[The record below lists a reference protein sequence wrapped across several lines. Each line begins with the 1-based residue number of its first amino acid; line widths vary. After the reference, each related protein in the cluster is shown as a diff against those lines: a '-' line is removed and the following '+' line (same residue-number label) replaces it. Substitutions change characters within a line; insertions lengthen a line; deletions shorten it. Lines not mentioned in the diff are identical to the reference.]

1 MVIFDTLSILS
12 KGRWLEKRSFKSSFL
27 LWSYRASFAAISWA
41 RCTWQTVLDWLTK
54 QSSSERRRRARAL
67 FQHRG
72 TNSPFFLLL
81 LHECKFDMVKMV
93 LRVPGSWYN
102 GKNKENSF
110 KIIKFTWTNFNFLTF
125 VFVFHRLFLFVACDE
140 SGYEKFRQFLEIMD
154 IISIHIWTK

>member
-1 MVIFDTLSILS
+1 MQNGTHS
-12 KGRWLEKRSFKSSFL
+12 KSSWSFLILEKRSFKSSFL

-93 LRVPGSWYN
+93 LRVPRS
-102 GKNKENSF
+102 
-110 KIIKFTWTNFNFLTF
+110 
-125 VFVFHRLFLFVACDE
+125 
-140 SGYEKFRQFLEIMD
+140 
-154 IISIHIWTK
+154 WTKGEIKKILIKSWNSLEQTVIFWRLLSFFIDCFYYLLLVMNRATKIRGNL